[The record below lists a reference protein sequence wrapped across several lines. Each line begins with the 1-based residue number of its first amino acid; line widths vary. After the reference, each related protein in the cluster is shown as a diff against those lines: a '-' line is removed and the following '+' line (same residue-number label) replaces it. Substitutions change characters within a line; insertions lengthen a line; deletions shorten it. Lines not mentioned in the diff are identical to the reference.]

1 MILDPDEP
9 LPQAR
14 SPRQSL
20 IFTSRGWAV
29 IGQPTAKA
37 EAWIKGARDDMEA
50 LFPAMGEDARL
61 RAASVMACGLVKQ
74 GALTDA

>member
-20 IFTSRGWAV
+20 INTSHGWAV
-29 IGQPTAKA
+29 VGQPTARA
-37 EAWIKGARDDMEA
+37 EAWIKGAHDDMEA
-50 LFPAMGEDARL
+50 LFPAMAERDRM
-61 RAASVMACGLVKQ
+61 RAASVMACAFVKQ
-74 GALTDA
+74 GAL